1 MKKILIN
8 FCLTLIILISTNHST
23 KADLGQGQIQLSDD
37 SAYWFI
43 EYIRGETGKMPAVF
57 YVTTDGS
64 LAYYWYCPYGNC
76 QIGSKTQE
84 ITLCE
89 TATNKKCELFAKR
102 RTITWKN
109 GINPGRGKESTIK
122 SKWSDEDILAKLT
135 ELGFYKNDF
144 SSNETDSQK
153 NKKTKKTSTDNN
165 EIALSDKDIKKL
177 KDLKQL
183 LDDGILTEE
192 EFKKAKNKILKK

>member
-1 MKKILIN
+1 MKKFLIS
-8 FCLTLIILISTNHST
+8 FYLCLIILFSTNDST

-43 EYIRGETGKMPAVF
+43 QYIRGKKGQMPSVF

-76 QIGSKTQE
+76 QTGSKTQE
-84 ITLCE
+84 INMCE

-122 SKWSDEDILAKLT
+122 SKWSDNEILAKLT

-144 SSNETDSQK
+144 SSNETNSQK
-153 NKKTKKTSTDNN
+153 NKKTSTNN
-165 EIALSDKDIKKL
+165 NDIALSDKDIKKL
-177 KDLKQL
+177 NDLKQL

-192 EFKKAKNKILKK
+192 EFQKAKNKILKK